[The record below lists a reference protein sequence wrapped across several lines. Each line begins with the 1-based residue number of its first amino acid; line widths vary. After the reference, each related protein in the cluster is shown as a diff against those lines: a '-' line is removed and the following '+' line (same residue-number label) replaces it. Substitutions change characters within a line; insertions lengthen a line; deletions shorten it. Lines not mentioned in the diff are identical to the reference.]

1 MTSQRACIAR
11 NRGCGW
17 EHHTVRTSSLFLESC
32 FRGRSLVMRPV
43 GELSPQTYELLRD
56 GLLACAADEP
66 AAIVVDLGGMQTA
79 IASLLNV
86 FPVVSD
92 RIGDWPGVRLVLA
105 AAQHSLRTMLD
116 SSAVSRFVPTYGS
129 VSEALRNLDA
139 APPPLRREVTLPCSQ
154 ESSRWGRHLVGRTCQ
169 EWGIPETI
177 PDAVVITSELID
189 NMVQHARSEG
199 QLRLELRRTALCIA
213 VSDADPRRPQL
224 RLPGLSAPGGR
235 GLVLVDRLSRTW
247 GTAPCLGGG
256 KVVWVVL
263 PVSPRP
269 RTLNLVAPPR
279 QPRS

>member
-11 NRGCGW
+11 GRGPGW
-17 EHHTVRTSSLFLESC
+17 DHQTVTTSSLFLESY
-32 FRGRSLVMRPV
+32 FRDRSLVMRPV
-43 GELSPQTYELLRD
+43 GELSPQTYERLRD

-105 AAQHSLRTMLD
+105 AARHPLRTMLD
-116 SSAVSRFVPTYGS
+116 SSGVSRFVPTYGS
-129 VSEALRNLDA
+129 VSEALQELDA
-139 APPPLRREVTLPCSQ
+139 TPPPLQREMTLPCTP
-154 ESSRWGRHLVGRTCQ
+154 ESSRWGRHLVGWTCQ
-169 EWGIPETI
+169 EWNIPETI
-177 PDAVVITSELID
+177 PDAVVVTSELID

-199 QLRLELRRTALCIA
+199 QLRRRALCIA

-256 KVVWVVL
+256 KAVWAVL
-263 PVSPRP
+263 TVSPRA
-269 RTLNLVAPPR
+269 RIHNLGAHPR
-279 QPRS
+279 QQRS

>member
-1 MTSQRACIAR
+1 
-11 NRGCGW
+11 
-17 EHHTVRTSSLFLESC
+17 
-32 FRGRSLVMRPV
+32 MRPV

-66 AAIVVDLGGMQTA
+66 AAIVVDLGSMQTA

-105 AAQHSLRTMLD
+105 AQHPLRTMLD

-129 VSEALRNLDA
+129 VNEALRNLDA
-139 APPPLRREVTLPCSQ
+139 APPPLRREVALPCSQ

-177 PDAVVITSELID
+177 SDAVVITSELID

-199 QLRLELRRTALCIA
+199 QLRLELRRNALCIA
-213 VSDADPRRPQL
+213 VTDADPRRPQL
-224 RLPGLSAPGGR
+224 RLPGLSAAGGR

-247 GTAPCLGGG
+247 GTAPRLGGG
-256 KVVWVVL
+256 KVVWAVL

-269 RTLNLVAPPR
+269 RTPNLVAPPR